1 MCDAMILPNET
12 KFDKAGFQDPALRY
26 APIYSWVWNYI
37 CTKERIDA
45 QLDEMQRLGIRA
57 FYIIPEPKE
66 FRPDAMP
73 TELYPDYLTREFF
86 ESVAYALNSGRERG
100 MYTWIY
106 DEGGWPSG
114 ARAVRF

>member
-1 MCDAMILPNET
+1 MKIQNEYSFDPN
-12 KFDKAGFQDPALRY
+12 KFKSPSSRY
-26 APIYSWVWNYI
+26 APIYAWVWNYV
-37 CTKERIDA
+37 CTRELIDS

-86 ESVAYALNSGRERG
+86 EMVAYALNSGRERG

-106 DEGGWPSG
+106 DEGGGRVTFLPSAAG
-114 ARAVRF
+114 K